1 MSRLERSEHETVED
15 PGRGTRRYG
24 RGRADYRE
32 LVIDALAG
40 NEAAQLDRIV
50 DLSLERD
57 QYQDYFKATL
67 HALAEITQER
77 NRYRRQY
84 YALLA
89 ERRQGGAR

>member
-1 MSRLERSEHETVED
+1 MSRRTEHVED
-15 PGRGTRRYG
+15 GPPGRDVAGNG

-40 NEAAQLDRIV
+40 DEAAQLDRIV

-57 QYQDYFKATL
+57 QYQEYFKATL
-67 HALAEITQER
+67 HALADVTRER

-84 YALLA
+84 YALLE
-89 ERRQGGAR
+89 ERRQGGGR